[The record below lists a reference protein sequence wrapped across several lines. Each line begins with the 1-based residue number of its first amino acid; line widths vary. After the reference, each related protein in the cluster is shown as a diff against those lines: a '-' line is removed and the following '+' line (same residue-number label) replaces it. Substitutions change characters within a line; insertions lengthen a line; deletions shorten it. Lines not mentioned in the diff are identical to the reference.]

1 MGRQSGKEFW
11 AEAGVEW
18 VWAGFAVELIRAWS
32 AMELMRAGSC
42 VVADLAGDDPL
53 LHGAVECMGWRS
65 DG

>member
-18 VWAGFAVELIRAWS
+18 VWARSAVELIRAWS

-42 VVADLAGDDPL
+42 VVADLAGDRKS
-53 LHGAVECMGWRS
+53 VV
-65 DG
+65 

>member
-18 VWAGFAVELIRAWS
+18 VWARSAVELIRAWS
-32 AMELMRAGSC
+32 AVELMRVGSC

-53 LHGAVECMGWRS
+53 LHGAVECISWRS